1 MKENFMLDIY
11 VVITL
16 FWIIVGVGVAYIIY
30 LCEEINDC
38 SHQYKGDREEYV
50 YHRRQWYHYDD

>member
-1 MKENFMLDIY
+1 MLDIY

-50 YHRRQWYHYDD
+50 YHQRQWYHYDD